1 MQKKILAL
9 AAFTL
14 LFTSNH
20 LLAQSHKYDDWEFN
34 YTVQALLGAVK
45 YDDLDIDVDESN
57 DRKSADLSVIPQLG
71 GAWGT
76 LPKGDRI
83 QIGLETT
90 FLFGFRS
97 KDVDYIVISSGLR
110 ARISTDLWIIDFAG
124 GPYINIFLDEGKKF
138 RLYAGAGPLLMYAD
152 YDADDDREIELPDDI
167 NEDTNDDNES
177 AFGFGVY
184 ARTGFEFR
192 VHERGTLGMGI
203 RANYVELDLSDVG
216 GTSDMTGFAG
226 FVTYT
231 AGF

>member
-1 MQKKILAL
+1 MRKNRWARIAAL
-9 AAFTL
+9 L
-14 LFTSNH
+14 LFTASG
-20 LLAQSHKYDDWEFN
+20 LLAQDHKYDEWDFN

-45 YDDLDIDVDESN
+45 YDNLELDIEGTN
-57 DRKSADLSVIPQLG
+57 RRETADLSLIPQLG

-90 FLFGFRS
+90 FLIGFRT

-110 ARISTDLWIIDFAG
+110 AKISTDLWIVDFSG
-124 GPYINIFLDEGKKF
+124 GPYMNFFLDPGKKV
-138 RLYAGAGPLLMYAD
+138 RLYVGAGPLLMYAD
-152 YDADDDREIELPDDI
+152 YNADDDRDIELPDNI
-167 NEDTNDDNES
+167 NEDDGDQDES
-177 AFGFGVY
+177 AFGVGVY
-184 ARTGFEFR
+184 ARTGLEFR
-192 VHERGTLGMGI
+192 VHQRGTLGMGI
-203 RANYVELDLSDVG
+203 RANYVKLDLSDVG

>member
-1 MQKKILAL
+1 ML
-9 AAFTL
+9 
-14 LFTSNH
+14 TSNI
-20 LLAQSHKYDDWEFN
+20 LFAQNHKYDEWDFN

-45 YDDLDIDVDESN
+45 YENLDIDIEGTN
-57 DRKSADLSVIPQLG
+57 ERESADLSILPQLG

-76 LPKGDRI
+76 LPKGDRV

-90 FLFGFRS
+90 FLIGFRS

-110 ARISTDLWIIDFAG
+110 ARVSTDLWLVDFSG
-124 GPYINIFLDEGKKF
+124 GPYVNIFLDKGKKF

-152 YDADDDREIELPDDI
+152 YDADDDRDIDALDDI
-167 NEDTNDDNES
+167 NEDTGDQSES
-177 AFGFGVY
+177 AFGVGVY

-203 RANYVELDLSDVG
+203 RANYVELDLSSVG
-216 GTSDMTGFAG
+216 GSSDMTGFAG